1 MTRKRITIL
10 GSTGSVGVNTLRVI
24 SEHPDEFEVAGLASA
39 GANLE
44 TVQAQIKE
52 FSPHAVYVKDEAA
65 ALRLKKLHGCGMTI
79 FTERDGLRAFSSSL
93 DADILVAASSGATS
107 LLSVLDALEKGRRVA
122 LANKELLVMA
132 GALVLAKLRLNPKAS
147 LLPIDSEHS
156 AIFQCLEGGKREEVE
171 KLILT
176 GSGGPL
182 REVPRDRFLGISKE
196 VVINHPKWKMGK
208 KISVDSATLMNKGL
222 EIIEAS
228 WLFGLPVNRIE
239 VLIHPEA
246 IIHSMVEFCDGSVIA
261 QLGVTDMRMPIR
273 YALSY
278 PERLPAP
285 STMKLNFAT
294 ISKLSFSPPDRTKFP
309 CLDLAYAA
317 ALRSGSAPC
326 VLSAADEVAV
336 EAFLTDRIDFT
347 QIPDIIEKVLSN
359 HRHVQDPDLGEI
371 QSIHAWATEETE
383 KHVRES

>member
-1 MTRKRITIL
+1 MKRKRVTIL

-24 SEHPDEFEVAGLASA
+24 LEHPDEFEVAGLASA

-44 TVQAQIKE
+44 AVRAQIE
-52 FSPHAVYVKDEAA
+52 AFSPRAVYVKDEAA
-65 ALRLKKLHGCGMTI
+65 ARELKRSYGCGMTI
-79 FTERDGLRAFSSSL
+79 FTETDGLRSFSASL
-93 DADILVAASSGATS
+93 DADILVAASTGTTS
-107 LLSVLDALEKGRRVA
+107 LLPVLDALEKGRRVA

-132 GALVLAKLRLNPKAS
+132 GSLVLAKLRSNPKAS
-147 LLPIDSEHS
+147 LLPVDSEHS
-156 AIFQCLEGGKREEVE
+156 AIFQCLEGGKSQEVE

-182 REVPRDRFLGISKE
+182 REVPRDRFLGIAKD
-196 VVINHPKWKMGK
+196 VVTNHPKWKMGK

-228 WLFGLPVNRIE
+228 WLFGVPVSRIE

-246 IIHSMVEFCDGSVIA
+246 VIHSMVEFHDGSVIA

-278 PERLPAP
+278 PARLPAP
-285 STMKLNFAT
+285 STMKLDFAT
-294 ISKLSFSPPDRTKFP
+294 ISTLSFSPPDRAKFP

-317 ALRSGSAPC
+317 ARRSGSAPC

-347 QIPDIIEKVLSN
+347 QIPGIIEKVLSN
-359 HRHVQDPDLGEI
+359 HRHVQDPDLGQI
-371 QSIHAWATEETE
+371 QSIHAWATEETH
-383 KHVRES
+383 KLCLAR